1 MPGIGKKLLYVHES
15 KYGLDARLPQHYR
28 DYYKYVDTTYA
39 IFGACPHFHCISW
52 QAMEEEAS
60 GLDPH

>member
-28 DYYKYVDTTYA
+28 NHYK
-39 IFGACPHFHCISW
+39 
-52 QAMEEEAS
+52 
-60 GLDPH
+60 